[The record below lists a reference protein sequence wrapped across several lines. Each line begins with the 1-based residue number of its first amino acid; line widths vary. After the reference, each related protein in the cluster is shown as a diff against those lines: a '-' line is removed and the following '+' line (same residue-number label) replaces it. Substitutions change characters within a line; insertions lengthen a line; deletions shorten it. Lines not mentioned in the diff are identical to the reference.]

1 MVDDHQRSRG
11 EDEMYASGTAP
22 GAAREPFGGYAP
34 PAAAGRGD
42 ATQMIATRAA
52 AAPDGDEINVPP
64 DRIADGAGGIPGSPM
79 QGLLAIFGDFLRAAF
94 EQLGQMLAGLFA
106 NSPGAGSGGVA
117 YQAAPSG
124 AGDGAVNGPGA
135 QTWDGEGPGQ
145 PDVAGAQGAD
155 AAWNQP
161 PDAGGSQAPD
171 GGGSEAAD
179 AAGRADGKHGHAR
192 AKGHGRGHHGL
203 HAAHGGRAR
212 EPYQGGP
219 LRPGQRLDLGEG
231 ESVLRRRDGALQIT
245 IGGTQARVFE
255 PQAPPN
261 ADSTLMPSG
270 LL

>member
-22 GAAREPFGGYAP
+22 GAARETFGGYAP

-42 ATQMIATRAA
+42 ATQMGSARAA
-52 AAPDGDEINVPP
+52 AAPDGDEITVPP

-79 QGLLAIFGDFLRAAF
+79 AGMLAVFGDFLRAAF

-106 NSPGAGSGGVA
+106 NGPGAGSGGVA
-117 YQAAPSG
+117 YQAAPPG
-124 AGDGAVNGPGA
+124 AGDGAVSGPGA
-135 QTWDGEGPGQ
+135 QIWGDQGPGEA
-145 PDVAGAQGAD
+145 DVAGAQGV
-155 AAWNQP
+155 
-161 PDAGGSQAPD
+161 DAGNQAPD
-171 GGGSEAAD
+171 GGGNQAPD
-179 AAGRADGKHGHAR
+179 AGATRGADGKHGHAR
-192 AKGHGRGHHGL
+192 ANAHARGHHGM

-212 EPYQGGP
+212 GPYQGGP

-231 ESVLRRRDGALQIT
+231 ESVFRKRDGALQIT
-245 IGGTQARVFE
+245 IGGTQERVFE